1 MCGQSPTFLLGKKK
15 KTPMTISRIL
25 WVGEGVVGA
34 DFYKI
39 QVYNK
44 CTPCSVKKD
53 NILELPKEKL
63 LLKQ

>member
-1 MCGQSPTFLLGKKK
+1 
-15 KTPMTISRIL
+15 MTISRIL